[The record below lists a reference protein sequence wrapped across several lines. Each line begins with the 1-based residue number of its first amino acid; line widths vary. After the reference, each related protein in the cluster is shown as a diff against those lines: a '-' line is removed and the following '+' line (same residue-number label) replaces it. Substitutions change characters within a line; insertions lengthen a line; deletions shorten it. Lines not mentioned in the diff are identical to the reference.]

1 MQFKKLAFAATVAA
15 AFLAQNVMAET
26 TVRFGWWGGS
36 TRHQA
41 TLAAIKL
48 FEAKNPGVKIK
59 AEYSGWQGY
68 QERLTTQISGNSE
81 PDVMQINWAW
91 ISTYSKKGDGF
102 ADLNK
107 FKNVI
112 KLDEFPNESYKTG
125 MAMGKLNA
133 LPVSFTARVY
143 LLNKSTYDKAG
154 IPLPKTWDQ
163 LFQAGK
169 AISTKLGKD
178 HYAVDGDPYDVI
190 LMSHAYIYQ
199 KTGKPYIYPNQ
210 AKVALTM
217 EEAQDWV
224 SFYKRLSAEHVV
236 VPLSY
241 RMSAGGGER
250 PTEQQQD
257 WVNGK
262 WAGNY
267 TWDSTI
273 KLRMST
279 PPKTTKFD
287 VSEFIT
293 MPGAKNSGMFGRP
306 SLMFAVSKNSKNQ
319 EIAAKFINF
328 LLTDPEA
335 IKALGVDRGI
345 PLTKTGFDVV
355 TKAGLVSDVQMKAF
369 EQIKNTKIDA
379 PSPLFEST
387 RMQAFLREVFEQVAF
402 GKIDEKAAADRLV
415 NEGNQI
421 LRRLK

>member
-1 MQFKKLAFAATVAA
+1 MQFKKLALGAAVVT
-15 AFLAQNVMAET
+15 AFLTQNVLAET
-26 TVRFGWWGGS
+26 TLRFGWWGGS
-36 TRHQA
+36 SRHDA
-41 TLAAIKL
+41 TLKAIKL

-59 AEYSGWQGY
+59 GEYSGWQGY

-81 PDVMQINWAW
+81 PDIMQINWAW
-91 ISTYSKKGDGF
+91 ISTYSRKGDGF
-102 ADLNK
+102 ADLYK
-107 FKNVI
+107 FKNAI
-112 KLDEFPNESYKTG
+112 KLDEFPNESYKSG
-125 MAMGKLNA
+125 LAFGKLNA

-143 LLNKSTYDKAG
+143 LFNKSTYDKAG

-163 LFQAGK
+163 LFLAGK
-169 AISTKLGKD
+169 TIEQKLGKD
-178 HYAVDGDPYDVI
+178 HYAIDGDPYDVV
-190 LMSHAYIYQ
+190 LMAHAYIYQ

-210 AKVALTM
+210 AKVALTT
-217 EEAQDWV
+217 EEALDWV
-224 SFYKRLSAEHVV
+224 QFYKKLGSEHVV

-287 VSEFIT
+287 VSDFIS

-319 EIAAKFINF
+319 ELAAKFINF

-335 IKALGVDRGI
+335 IKTLGVDRGI
-345 PLTKTGFDVV
+345 PLTKVGFDTV
-355 TKAGLVSDVQMKAF
+355 TKAGLVSPQQMKAF
-369 EQIKNTKIDA
+369 EQIKNTKVDA

-387 RMQAFLREVFEQVAF
+387 RMQAFIREVFEQVAF
-402 GKIDEKAAADRLV
+402 GKITEKQAAEKLV
-415 NEGNQI
+415 DEGNQI